1 MPASRYRFNRQKCAL
16 CWRIYGDG
24 VADID
29 ITESIALHRREGRLS
44 LRTRAVAVL
53 KPRFASLPPFGLPS
67 LTQTQPCGC
76 VVHFPKCVR
85 RHRRR
90 ERECGPGF
98 RDGLKVGRESF
109 GLRCGEPR
117 CSDTPHQFAPAKTGQ
132 AFTPKS
138 LNTEITDK
146 IIAELEAGRIPWVQ
160 LWGTAAIKAPLA
172 IPRDA
177 ATQRGYRQMQGRM
190 PE

>member
-1 MPASRYRFNRQKCAL
+1 
-16 CWRIYGDG
+16 
-24 VADID
+24 
-29 ITESIALHRREGRLS
+29 
-44 LRTRAVAVL
+44 VL

-146 IIAELEAGRIPWVQ
+146 IIAELEAGRIAWVQ

-177 ATQRGYRQMQGRM
+177 ATQRGYRQMQGAYARVSIGSGSRRSDRVPM
-190 PE
+190 TSGLPR